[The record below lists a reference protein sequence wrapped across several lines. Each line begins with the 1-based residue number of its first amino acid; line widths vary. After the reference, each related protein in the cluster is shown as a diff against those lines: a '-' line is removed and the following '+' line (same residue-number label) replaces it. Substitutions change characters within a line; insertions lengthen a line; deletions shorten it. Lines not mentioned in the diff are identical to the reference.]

1 MAHSSVVED
10 QHLDP
15 TGLVAGSQ
23 IQQVLRMFRIGLK
36 CNRANLLELP
46 LLGDSEVPLVEGQD
60 RGEGEEVRLV
70 QLPDLEASVGAKIQ
84 EDMEAAVQRIG
95 LPLVFLGSIFN
106 WSSRILQSVEQ
117 VQAMY
122 LTMPGKSK

>member
-10 QHLDP
+10 EHLDP
-15 TGLVAGSQ
+15 AGLVAGSKV
-23 IQQVLRMFRIGLK
+23 QQVLRMFWVWLE

-46 LLGDSEVPLVEGQD
+46 LLWDSEVPLVEGQD
-60 RGEGEEVRLV
+60 WGEGEEVGLV
-70 QLPDLEASVGAKIQ
+70 QLPDLEASVGAKVQ
-84 EDMEAAVQRIG
+84 EDMEAAVQRVG
-95 LPLVFLGSIFN
+95 LPLVFLGSVFY

-122 LTMPGKSK
+122 LTMPGK